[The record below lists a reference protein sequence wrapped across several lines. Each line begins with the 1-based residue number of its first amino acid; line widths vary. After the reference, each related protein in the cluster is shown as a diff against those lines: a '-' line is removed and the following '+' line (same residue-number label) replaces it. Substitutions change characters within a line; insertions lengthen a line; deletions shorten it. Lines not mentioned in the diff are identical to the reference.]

1 MSPYF
6 RRRRVRISQKHS
18 ELANSKRKSK
28 DIRATSQ
35 NVTLGPGEASLLV
48 IDLHFCLCLNSYSIS
63 TDGGV
68 IDFFFENIY
77 LFRYRIQSLSG
88 EMVKTAVSRW
98 RIDTMTSETTF
109 FKDKWHSNNN
119 NT

>member
-1 MSPYF
+1 M
-6 RRRRVRISQKHS
+6 
-18 ELANSKRKSK
+18 KSK
-28 DIRATSQ
+28 SIRATSQ
-35 NVTLGPGEASLLV
+35 NVTLGTGEASPLV

-68 IDFFFENIY
+68 IDFFFFEHIY
-77 LFRYRIQSLSG
+77 LFRYRIQSLSR
-88 EMVKTAVSRW
+88 EMVKAAVSRW
-98 RIDTMTSETTF
+98 HIGTMASKTTF